1 MAIWVHAFNV
11 IIFNKFN
18 KKVLLTSLPKRKTFQ
33 INKFLWI
40 LLKEQVLLYDSCLYN
55 AQSVERKTEGIFK
68 VAHVVNI
75 KLAFTD

>member
-1 MAIWVHAFNV
+1 MGIWIHAFNV

-18 KKVLLTSLPKRKTFQ
+18 KKVLLTSLQKRKTFQ
-33 INKFLWI
+33 INKFVWI
-40 LLKEQVLLYDSCLYN
+40 LLKEHVLLYDSCLYN
-55 AQSVERKTEGIFK
+55 VQSVEGKTEGIFK

>member
-1 MAIWVHAFNV
+1 MAIWIHAFNV

-18 KKVLLTSLPKRKTFQ
+18 KKVLLISLFKRKTFQ
-33 INKFLWI
+33 INKFVWI

-55 AQSVERKTEGIFK
+55 VQSVERKPEGIFK

>member
-1 MAIWVHAFNV
+1 MAIWIHAFNV

-18 KKVLLTSLPKRKTFQ
+18 KKVLLISLPKRKTFQ
-33 INKFLWI
+33 INKFVWI

-55 AQSVERKTEGIFK
+55 VQSVKRKTEGIFK
-68 VAHVVNI
+68 VAHVLNV

>member
-1 MAIWVHAFNV
+1 MGIWIHAFNV

-33 INKFLWI
+33 INKFVWI

-55 AQSVERKTEGIFK
+55 VQSVERKTEGIFK